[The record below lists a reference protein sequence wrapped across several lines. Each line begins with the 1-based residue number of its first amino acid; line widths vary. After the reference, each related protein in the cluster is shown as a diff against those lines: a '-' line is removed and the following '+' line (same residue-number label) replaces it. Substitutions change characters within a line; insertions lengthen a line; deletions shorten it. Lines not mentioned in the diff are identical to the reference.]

1 MFDRI
6 LRTISLAAG
15 LSALA
20 IPALSATMTFSDLNL
35 DPFAHTYAEDGM
47 LASGN
52 GDMGLYNPSA
62 LHIDDSGTTA
72 PSRVSFSMASNF
84 DAVSFLLDPVAFH
97 FAVFHDDRTITQPTY
112 LNVLVEGFR
121 DGGLVSSM
129 MMDMG
134 ASPDPYLVSLGG
146 LFSNLSSL
154 AISILD
160 PDYAFYRSQPGV
172 VFAGGCAPCSHFNV
186 DNVTLSPVPLPAG
199 LPLFLSGLGLLAV
212 IARRRRAL

>member
-1 MFDRI
+1 
-6 LRTISLAAG
+6 
-15 LSALA
+15 
-20 IPALSATMTFSDLNL
+20 
-35 DPFAHTYAEDGM
+35 
-47 LASGN
+47 
-52 GDMGLYNPSA
+52 
-62 LHIDDSGTTA
+62 
-72 PSRVSFSMASNF
+72 
-84 DAVSFLLDPVAFH
+84 
-97 FAVFHDDRTITQPTY
+97 
-112 LNVLVEGFR
+112 
-121 DGGLVSSM
+121 M